1 MFEDDPDMHDMQE
14 MIIFVR
20 GMEFIGDEA
29 SVQKFDPNMDFD
41 ADGTAATTSD
51 LGLDNTAAEPVI
63 EMAHDEYPEWF
74 LIEMG
79 TVAIDA
85 AQLASEHQSANRRGQ
100 RMKTTMKNEADC
112 TFALYLNGQLCQKS
126 TNIMLD
132 TTEVMWKDYGVTWV
146 SGTFKILLCI
156 WCYFL
161 SSYNIIFVKSLSSYA
176 NVSNSLENN
185 NNWLMNEG
193 SYYSDDNYI
202 IRTALYSPEYI
213 HRNYNK
219 YGVETSTD
227 YYPPFGF
234 GLFAHETAPDSYI
247 LVIYI
252 GKANFSPVVVWCANQ
267 GHPVQGLAT
276 LALTSEEGL
285 VLRDADGS
293 FVWSTNTPG
302 LSVRSIQLGSDGNLY
317 YSFRDIEEDRW
328 NDIYLISSSSPL
340 YSDEYNY
347 KNSYMRL
354 DQDGHLRTYVWKEGE
369 IYTSDVFD
377 NDNCSYPTNCGKYG
391 ICKDGGFCSCPMGG
405 IAGSWDYFKP
415 VNSFDSRSGCS
426 LVTPLSC
433 PDKHNLH
440 TFLEFVNVTY
450 FFLTPSLTE
459 IDVESCKR
467 VCLIIVRVKPSS
479 FVTIWIPLLAV
490 AFIKVQNKASKKASL
505 KKKSV
510 LLVSSGLIVLFV
522 VIVYM
527 IWRRKSNNAKDFD
540 CSLDVFVDNISRFS
554 FEDLKLAT
562 QNFQTKLGRGGFG
575 SVFEGTLGNGT
586 KVAVKQLESVGQGRK
601 EFLAEVNTIGSIH
614 HFNLVRL
621 IGFCD
626 DGLNRLLVYEYMCN
640 GSLEKW
646 IFNQDTSQTLG
657 WNLRRKIINGVAVG
671 LEYLHEHCKQNVIHF
686 DIKPQNILLDKDF
699 NIKISDFGLA
709 KMVDRDQSHVMTMVR
724 GTPGYMA
731 PELVTGSAISVKV
744 DVYSFGVLVLEIVCG
759 RRNFGSS
766 EGDCLTNLVKV
777 KADEDQLSDLIDEHG
792 EAKVLQDLPNME
804 ALTDLTYLNMVHEAA
819 PMEANYGLSVCPT
832 DSLLSGPR

>member
-1 MFEDDPDMHDMQE
+1 MFL
-14 MIIFVR
+14 F
-20 GMEFIGDEA
+20 
-29 SVQKFDPNMDFD
+29 
-41 ADGTAATTSD
+41 
-51 LGLDNTAAEPVI
+51 
-63 EMAHDEYPEWF
+63 Y
-74 LIEMG
+74 
-79 TVAIDA
+79 
-85 AQLASEHQSANRRGQ
+85 
-100 RMKTTMKNEADC
+100 
-112 TFALYLNGQLCQKS
+112 Y
-126 TNIMLD
+126 ML
-132 TTEVMWKDYGVTWV
+132 KDYGVTWV
-146 SGTFKILLCI
+146 SGTLKILLCI

-161 SSYNIIFVKSLSSYA
+161 SSNNIILVKSLSSYA

-185 NNWLMNEG
+185 NNWLINEG

-219 YGVETSTD
+219 YGVKTSTD

-234 GLFAHETAPDSYI
+234 GLFAHQTAPDSYV
-247 LVIYI
+247 LVVYI
-252 GKANFSPVVVWCANQ
+252 GKDNFSPVVVWCANQ
-267 GHPVQGLAT
+267 AHPVQGLAT

-285 VLRDADGS
+285 VLRDEDGS

-302 LSVRSIQLGSDGNLY
+302 LSVRSIQLGSDGNLVLLNGNGKIIWESYNNPTDTLIQDQRLPLDHRLMSTSSISSNSSELFYVIRDHYGLHAFVDSNTSQY
-317 YSFRDIEEDRW
+317 YSFRHIEEGSW
-328 NDIYLISSSSPL
+328 NSIYQIFSSSPL
-340 YSDEYNY
+340 YSAEYNY

-354 DQDGHLRTYVWKEGE
+354 DRDGHLRTYIWKEGE

-377 NDNCSYPTNCGKYG
+377 NDNCSYPTICGKYG
-391 ICKDGGFCSCPMGG
+391 ICKDGGKCSCPTGG
-405 IAGSWDYFKP
+405 DDGSWDYFKP
-415 VNSFDSRSGCS
+415 VNSFDSSSGCS

-433 PDKHNLH
+433 PNNHNLH
-440 TFLEFVNVTY
+440 TFLEFDNVTY
-450 FFLTPSLTE
+450 FALTPSLTK
-459 IDVESCKR
+459 IDAESCKS
-467 VCLIIVRVKPSS
+467 VCLNNCSCKAVFFRYHMDTS
-479 FVTIWIPLLAV
+479 FGNCTLTSEILTSMDVSDQYLAYKAV
-490 AFIKVQNKASKKASL
+490 AFIKVQNKASTKASL

-510 LLVSSGLIVLFV
+510 LLVSSGSILLVM
-522 VIVYM
+522 VIVFM

-575 SVFEGTLGNGT
+575 SVFEGTLGNGA

-657 WNLRRKIINGVAVG
+657 WNLRRKIIDGVAVG
-671 LEYLHEHCKQNVIHF
+671 LEYLHEHCNQNVIHF

-731 PELVTGSAISVKV
+731 PELVTGRAISVKV

-777 KADEDQLSDLIDEHG
+777 KADEDQLSDLVDEHG
-792 EAKVLQDLPNME
+792 EGMQQHKEEAVKLMKIAIWCLQPHFIRPTMSMVVKVLQDLPNME

-819 PMEANYGLSVCPT
+819 PMEANYGFSVCPT